1 MVFSIIKYNLEKA
14 WGIHWGNSAEISHF
28 VRKVERQTFIQ
39 IWTYHRPA
47 VLLSLKVYISRIF
60 RLTVYVHTLFTF
72 GLMFRSIL
80 CWVAP
85 LCVKFHFV
93 TQRDRDK
100 LRDTELGPGLFYGN
114 VNTLSCD
121 CAAETLAYTRQSVF
135 SSDSITKY
143 ALRML

>member
-47 VLLSLKVYISRIF
+47 VLLSLRVYTSRIF

-72 GLMFRSIL
+72 GLVFRSIL

-100 LRDTELGPGLFYGN
+100 LRDTQSLVPVCFMEMWILW
-114 VNTLSCD
+114 VVT
-121 CAAETLAYTRQSVF
+121 AETPAYTRQSIF
-135 SSDSITKY
+135 SSNSMTKFV
-143 ALRML
+143 LF